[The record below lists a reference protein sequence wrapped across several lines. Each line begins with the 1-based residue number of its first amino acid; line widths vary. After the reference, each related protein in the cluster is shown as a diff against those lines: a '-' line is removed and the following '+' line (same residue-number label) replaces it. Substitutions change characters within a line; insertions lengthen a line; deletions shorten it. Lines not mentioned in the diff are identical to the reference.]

1 MDAFRKIR
9 VGVIVVVAVIGVGV
23 FLADRITTGYDI
35 ATVNGASISY
45 NDYRAFRDAFE
56 SYRSSLTK
64 SGEKNDA
71 TKALAKMTAEDVTRV
86 TLEQI
91 ISQQVLHEH
100 LMSEFGL
107 RAEDMIRT
115 GLAKARAG
123 GEATAKDL
131 GTPITAFERLVLI
144 PQIERAVA
152 AELVRENGGDFAQ
165 WMQGHLASASV
176 SVRWYSYNWENGT
189 LKKK

>member
-1 MDAFRKIR
+1 MLAI
-9 VGVIVVVAVIGVGV
+9 IGIGF

-35 ATVNGASISY
+35 VTVNGTSISY

-56 SYRSSLTK
+56 SYRRSLAQ
-64 SGEKNDA
+64 SGEASDA
-71 TKALAKMTAEDVTRV
+71 AKALAELTEEDIARV
-86 TLEQI
+86 TLEQMI
-91 ISQQVLHEH
+91 GQQVLHEH

-107 RAEDMIRT
+107 RAEDLIRT

-123 GEATAKDL
+123 GEKTAQDL
-131 GTPITAFERLVLI
+131 GTPASTFERLVLI

-152 AELVRENGGDFAQ
+152 AELVRENGGDFAK
-165 WMQGHLASASV
+165 WMQGHLASATV